1 MLFSSIPFL
10 YWFLPC
16 VVLFYFAAP
25 RGLKNTV
32 LLLSSLFFYGWGE
45 PVYVL
50 WMLLAIA
57 MAYLSGLLIE
67 RFRSTL
73 RLARIF
79 LVLSVS
85 FSLAML

>member
-25 RGLKNTV
+25 RGLKNTA

-45 PVYVL
+45 PV
-50 WMLLAIA
+50 
-57 MAYLSGLLIE
+57 
-67 RFRSTL
+67 
-73 RLARIF
+73 
-79 LVLSVS
+79 
-85 FSLAML
+85 